1 MLYKFEAIG
10 TVGND
15 AVQPQGQE
23 FITFSIA
30 SNYKNKAG
38 EQVTIWTECVMNNVK
53 MLPYITKGKVLFID
67 GFPKS
72 SHYTDKNGN
81 TVSKLTVNVNK
92 LEFCGEHVKKDT
104 APVSSAV
111 VATAPSMTGSEDQ
124 DLPF

>member
-15 AVQPQGQE
+15 AVQSQSQE

-30 SNYKNKAG
+30 SNYKNKSG
-38 EQVTIWTECVMNNVK
+38 DQVTIWTECVMNNIKV
-53 MLPYITKGKVLFID
+53 LPYITKGKVLFID

-72 SHYTDKNGN
+72 THYTDKNGN

-92 LEFCGEHVKKDT
+92 LEFCGEHVKKAT

-111 VATAPSMTGSEDQ
+111 TNTAPPMTESDDP